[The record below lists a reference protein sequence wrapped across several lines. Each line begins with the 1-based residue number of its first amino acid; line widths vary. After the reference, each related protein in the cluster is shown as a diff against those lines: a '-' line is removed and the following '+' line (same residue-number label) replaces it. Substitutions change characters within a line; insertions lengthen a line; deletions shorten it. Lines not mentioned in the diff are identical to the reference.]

1 MKARAKNFKPEAPII
16 GDGVSS
22 QDLLAHVL
30 NGENLDLF
38 HTSIKRA
45 VYFMS
50 ENYAQEIRLE
60 NLAREARMSKYHLCR
75 VFKRWVGISCIAYLN
90 RVRIERA
97 KEMLIQKYDSIT
109 NIAYDT
115 GFKNLVHFERTFKGH
130 VGITPS
136 GYRKIIRKNINS
148 SKVS

>member
-1 MKARAKNFKPEAPII
+1 MARTKNFKPEVPLV

-22 QDLLAHVL
+22 QDLLIHVL
-30 NGENLDLF
+30 KGEALDLF
-38 HTSIKRA
+38 HTGIKRA

-50 ENYAQEIRLE
+50 EKYAEEIRLE

-115 GFKNLVHFERTFKGH
+115 GFKNLVHFERTFKAH
-130 VGITPS
+130 VRITPTA
-136 GYRKIIRKNINS
+136 YRKTKRKTVNS
-148 SKVS
+148 